1 MTDKLALSWLGLS
14 VNAEGLWAIGATII
28 IVAMVA
34 AVAMALR
41 PRRQVET
48 RKRRLPKNLVSSD

>member
-14 VNAEGLWAIGATII
+14 VNAEGLWAILATIV

-34 AVAMALR
+34 TVAVVLL
-41 PRRQVET
+41 PRRQVEN